1 MVYMEV
7 QLGKSNIDMLVN
19 YVEALT
25 PPTTPPDSNT
35 PAEAYREG
43 YRAAVAASR
52 RLVLDMWRAAE
63 IAHMA
68 HDIYGAEED
77 D

>member
-1 MVYMEV
+1 MEV

-19 YVEALT
+19 YLEALT
-25 PPTTPPDSNT
+25 PPATTPDSDN

-63 IAHMA
+63 IVHMA
-68 HDIYGAEED
+68 EHDIYGAED